1 MKNRNAKRWQ
11 KIMFASL
18 VLSALTA
25 CKNEINQD
33 VYTGYVEAELVY
45 LAAPQSGWI
54 NTMNWHAGK
63 YINTSDLAFELDNT
77 QQLNVINEAQA
88 HLDQAVA
95 VELNGITGAREQ
107 EIAVLTAQYKQA
119 QIAVDYAASEQARW
133 NNLVKQGLA
142 PESKSTQV
150 NTDYQTSVAKLQSI
164 KASIDVAKL
173 GVREQLTNSAKAS
186 KQAAQAS
193 LEQAQWQLSQRR
205 VLSQVSGTVEEVF
218 YRQGEFINAGK
229 PVMAILPDDAIIIR
243 FFVPQAFLT
252 HFALGQTI
260 HVSADGITQP
270 IDAQIFNIARS
281 AEFTPPVIY
290 DQTSRQ
296 KLMFLVQARLPD
308 TNENNAQLRPGLPV
322 EVTR

>member
-1 MKNRNAKRWQ
+1 MNNFSAKLWQ
-11 KIMFASL
+11 KITFASL

-25 CKNEINQD
+25 CNYETKQSTF
-33 VYTGYVEAELVY
+33 TGYVEAELVY

-77 QQLNVINEAQA
+77 QQLNMINEAQA
-88 HLDQAVA
+88 HLDQAIA
-95 VELNGITGAREQ
+95 LELNGITGAREQ

-150 NTDYQTSVAKLQSI
+150 NTDYQTSVAKLESI

-173 GVREQLTNSAKAS
+173 GVRAQLSNSAKAS

-193 LEQAQWQLSQRR
+193 LEQAKWQLSQRR
-205 VLSQVSGTVEEVF
+205 VVSQVSGTVEEIF

-229 PVMAILPDDAIIIR
+229 PVMAILPDNALIIR
-243 FFVPQAFLT
+243 FFVPQALLT
-252 HFALGQTI
+252 NFTVGKSV
-260 HVSADGITQP
+260 HVHADGIADS
-270 IDAQIFNIARS
+270 IDAKIFNIARS

-296 KLMFLVQARLPD
+296 KLMFLVQARLPNI
-308 TNENNAQLRPGLPV
+308 NENNAQLRPGLPV